1 MKPNGVPETAM
12 GIFAHPDDAEFTVAG
27 TVAKWAQEG
36 CRIVYVLCTD
46 GDVGTHD
53 PDLSRE
59 KLAVIRRQEQRD
71 ACKVLGVQDV
81 VFLGYGDGMLQ
92 PTLELRRDLV
102 RAIRK
107 YKPEVVLCGDPT
119 AYFYGDE
126 YINHPDHRAAA
137 QAALEATFPAASMP
151 LVFPELAQ
159 EGLTPHQVKEV
170 YIWGTSDLNVWVD
183 IAPTLELKIEALRQH
198 RSQMGDWDPS
208 EMITRWAQERAEE
221 HGIELA
227 ESFRRMFLVRED
239 DGDENDTGEE
249 PEPGQDE
256 VHDRP

>member
-1 MKPNGVPETAM
+1 MKEDGIPKSAM

-27 TVAKWAQEG
+27 TVARWTQAG
-36 CRIVYVLCTD
+36 CRVVYVLCTD

-53 PDLSRE
+53 PGMTGE
-59 KLAVIRRQEQRD
+59 QLAAIRRQEQRD
-71 ACKVLGVQDV
+71 ACRVLGVQDV
-81 VFLGYGDGMLQ
+81 VFLGYGDGVLQ

-107 YKPEVVLCGDPT
+107 FRPEVVLCGDPT
-119 AYFYGDE
+119 AFFYGDE

-151 LVFPELAQ
+151 LVFPELAD
-159 EGLTPHQVKEV
+159 EGLTPHQVEQV
-170 YIWGTSDLNVWVD
+170 YIWGASELNLWVD
-183 IAPTLELKIEALRQH
+183 ITGTLVYKIKALRQH
-198 RSQMGDWDPS
+198 KSQMGDWDPA
-208 EMITRWAQERAEE
+208 EMVTRWARERAEGKDLE
-221 HGIELA
+221 HA
-227 ESFRRMFLVRED
+227 EAYRRMILVQEP
-239 DGDENDTGEE
+239 ESVSEE